1 MRKFLILNVIACIVM
16 TSFAQVNS
24 RGTYNTN
31 RSGYN
36 EQHQDTVPRKGKG
49 SYLSVSG
56 NMGSSALKYDVQGLR
71 EQGTRDSKL
80 GYGFELKYSYFFN
93 EHWGVTTGVGM
104 SQYSSI
110 GKMKGSIAEDTYY
123 KLGAFVD
130 DDLVGRPIDFE
141 LRARLTNLEE
151 KQTVW
156 FVEIPL
162 MLSYQTYFGDSTRWG
177 MYGGLGA
184 KLQFPASAKFKI
196 QNGTASQFNV
206 SGQYDGIPTDMGS
219 PENPP
224 VPQHGYGTI
233 TDPNSTLSW
242 DDKAKLKMGI
252 AATAEL
258 GLIYTLSNEMD
269 LMIGG
274 YIDYGFNNIKKK
286 GKNQLL
292 TASSAYHPGADSYV
306 GKGITYHGML
316 NSTATDKI
324 KLISF
329 GGKITLRFKL

>member
-1 MRKFLILNVIACIVM
+1 MRKAFILSFFACIAM
-16 TSFAQVNS
+16 ISTAQGTSENF
-24 RGTYNTN
+24 N
-31 RSGYN
+31 RSNRQGYT
-36 EQHQDTVPRKGKG
+36 EKQDTLQRKG
-49 SYLSVSG
+49 SYLSISG
-56 NMGSSALKYDVQGLR
+56 NVGSSALKYDVQGLR
-71 EQGTRDSKL
+71 EQGTRNSKL

-93 EHWGVTTGVGM
+93 DHWGVTTGVGM
-104 SQYSSI
+104 SQYASV
-110 GKMKGSIAEDTYY
+110 GKLKGSMAEDTYY
-123 KLGAFVD
+123 VLGDFVD
-130 DDLVGRPIDFE
+130 NDEVGRPIDFE
-141 LRARLTNLEE
+141 LRTRLTNLEE

-162 MLSYQTYFGDSTRWG
+162 MLSYQTYFGDSARWG

-196 QNGTASQFNV
+196 QNGAGSQFNV

-233 TDPNSTLSW
+233 TDPNSTLGW

-258 GLIYTLSNEMD
+258 GFMYALNNGID

-274 YIDYGFNNIKKK
+274 YIDYGFNDIKKK
-286 GKNQLL
+286 GNNQLL
-292 TASSAYHPGADSYV
+292 TASSAYHPGADNHI
-306 GKGITYHGML
+306 GKGIAYNGML

-324 KLISF
+324 KLISV